1 MMKLH
6 WPFDWIPRA
15 NVIPKGLMSVI
26 PCQGWCWQQGF
37 CLSKYL
43 MFHIPSVWCRTHLAF
58 CLLKGHKR
66 PLILKLEI
74 LSVTF
79 LRHLGKPQKYVS
91 PHWFYYKC
99 CIKKKANFKVRL
111 DLPMVLWSSIIER
124 RSISFPFLFHHPG
137 SSPGVETILQGIL
150 SIIFLTL
157 STGSSGGPIYEF
169 WDLYQDCLVFSFSLW
184 ALIFSDTI
192 ICMGLY
198 IPDIL
203 ISFDILITCITLRW
217 NEPKEYQT
225 YLPISALHSK
235 VYIHRYLNS
244 TLKISV
250 IWSFTPVCAQIVN
263 FIEFVSLQT

>member
-150 SIIFLTL
+150 YYIPYTKYWIFWRSYLWILRPIPGLPCVQFFFVGFDIFRHHYLYGSICSWYFDFLWHFDHMYNPEMKWT
-157 STGSSGGPIYEF
+157 
-169 WDLYQDCLVFSFSLW
+169 QR
-184 ALIFSDTI
+184 
-192 ICMGLY
+192 
-198 IPDIL
+198 IPDISTN
-203 ISFDILITCITLRW
+203 ICIT
-217 NEPKEYQT
+217 
-225 YLPISALHSK
+225 
-235 VYIHRYLNS
+235 
-244 TLKISV
+244 
-250 IWSFTPVCAQIVN
+250 
-263 FIEFVSLQT
+263 